1 MQELLHNSLM
11 EMELMHKQVEL
22 EQAELEKAV
31 AMSLFIEG
39 ERLRVLSEI
48 DNREDQE
55 FSMTPY
61 SLCISGNMASNF
73 KIESKV
79 NFYSNI
85 KIKLLYILYLNILFN

>member
-31 AMSLFIEG
+31 AISLFIEG
-39 ERLRVLSEI
+39 ERLRVLSEME
-48 DNREDQE
+48 NGEDQDM
-55 FSMTPY
+55 SMSPY
-61 SLCISGNMASNF
+61 SLSMSGNMSSND

-79 NFYSNI
+79 FS
-85 KIKLLYILYLNILFN
+85 YIFILRNQITF